1 MMGKNYAT
9 SKGVEVVR
17 NDTVGNAFL
26 LLFSRTKQFLPCEG
40 VRVGVRND
48 TVGNAFLLYFNK

>member
-1 MMGKNYAT
+1 MIGKNYAT

-26 LLFSRTKQFLPCEG
+26 LLFSRTMQFPLRGGGGGG
-40 VRVGVRND
+40 V
-48 TVGNAFLLYFNK
+48 